1 MSWGASK
8 KNILFISSWY
18 PNRLESTNGNFVQ
31 RHAEAI
37 SLLHFVEVL
46 HCIGDKNQ
54 QEKWIIDDRK
64 INGIR
69 TLIVYYKKSKY
80 PIINFIRRMK
90 GYKIGFAQLKKPDLV
105 HANILQNQ
113 SLFAVYLKKK
123 WQIPFVISE
132 HWSGLLKINANKLSL
147 SKKWLAR
154 LVASYSS
161 AVLPVSNNL
170 AKDMKDAGIGKKF
183 FIVENVVD
191 TDIFK
196 PCINENKET
205 EKFVFLHISNLVTL
219 KNPEKIINVAAKLRR
234 EFSNFELQIGGDGD
248 IERLKKEIKKNNAQ
262 EYISV
267 FGEIKTNEVAT
278 KMQNADC
285 FLLYSDYEN
294 LPCVLLESM
303 SCGTPVIATN
313 VGGISE
319 IVNSNC
325 GELIKVEEKELYTA
339 MKTMLLGNKIYLSK
353 QEMHQYIVDN
363 FSKLKIAEKID
374 TVYKNVLV

>member
-1 MSWGASK
+1 
-8 KNILFISSWY
+8 
-18 PNRLESTNGNFVQ
+18 
-31 RHAEAI
+31 
-37 SLLHFVEVL
+37 
-46 HCIGDKNQ
+46 
-54 QEKWIIDDRK
+54 
-64 INGIR
+64 
-69 TLIVYYKKSKY
+69 
-80 PIINFIRRMK
+80 
-90 GYKIGFAQLKKPDLV
+90 
-105 HANILQNQ
+105 
-113 SLFAVYLKKK
+113 
-123 WQIPFVISE
+123 
-132 HWSGLLKINANKLSL
+132 L

-339 MKTMLLGNKIYLSK
+339 MKTMLLGNKIYLTR

-374 TVYKNVLV
+374 TVYKNVLG